1 MKTLILH
8 HDDCL
13 RHDTGQRH
21 VERPE
26 RIAAVLGAI
35 SELAGVETLPAPR
48 ATREQLTL
56 VHPAEY
62 WDSLVEAEPGGDDNR
77 SLVALDADT
86 FMSPGSID
94 ATLRGSGAGE
104 IEI

>member
-26 RIAAVLGAI
+26 RVAAVLGAVAKLPGT
-35 SELAGVETLPAPR
+35 EALPAPR
-48 ATREQLTL
+48 AR
-56 VHPAEY
+56 
-62 WDSLVEAEPGGDDNR
+62 
-77 SLVALDADT
+77 
-86 FMSPGSID
+86 F
-94 ATLRGSGAGE
+94 LR
-104 IEI
+104 